1 MSEIRRRRK
10 DNFSERIPLNVLKRE
25 TMASQ
30 LIKNWRSKIFL
41 LLSILFSV
49 FVYIYVRNSL
59 FIPTNILQKSELPRS
74 EIEDIYKEVFIK
86 VSKNIFLIFFRQVG
100 VPFVLIFILV

>member
-49 FVYIYVRNSL
+49 FLYIYVRNSL

-74 EIEDIYKEVFIK
+74 EIEDIYKEVFI
-86 VSKNIFLIFFRQVG
+86 
-100 VPFVLIFILV
+100 